1 MKRRD
6 LFKVAG
12 ISAAAV
18 ALSGCTATTTA
29 GKALA
34 GINTRAADD
43 LYPKGD
49 KKRLVVVGGGI
60 GGMSI
65 ASNIHN
71 KYGDQV
77 EVIVLEQ
84 NSRFHA
90 CPGSNILLTKTASQY
105 VKEASATSTWVFDYN
120 KKQSEFNIVT
130 NCTVTGG
137 DIKNKVIHTT
147 QGNIAYDT
155 LVVATGIA
163 HDAKSQFPTWSQ
175 EKLRR
180 LKYETPSAMM
190 ADAGVEWSIMSERWE
205 GLIQQAKQN
214 PSKGYVLVINAT
226 PKTNLTGGK
235 TLRRC
240 PPAAGERTTVLASRI
255 KKENLHNIKIKYMT
269 ELDGSL
275 GSKHGAFK
283 QSWEALGYCKDILN
297 PTSSDIIEP
306 IFNARIKDVDFDKKV
321 ITYAQNRINSDLEV
335 VGSDMKAMEYS
346 EAIIM
351 VYQKTPAIIETL
363 FNDSNVKLSAGSFE
377 CKDFK
382 DHFVLGDS
390 QTTHQLPP
398 SGSMA
403 MSIAGIMAGEV
414 IGSLRGKKNAV
425 DYSKASNTCFSLVGE
440 NPNEAISVSHTFTV
454 NKGIV
459 KGKGHV
465 PKNAQGIYRDGTIA
479 DAQAAWIYSIGALY
493 GNFGTVEEGG
503 VLNA

>member
-12 ISAAAV
+12 LGAASV
-18 ALSGCTATTTA
+18 ALSACTASTA
-29 GKALA
+29 GTTLGAMS
-34 GINTRAADD
+34 TRSSED
-43 LYPKGD
+43 LYPKGN
-49 KKRLVVVGGGI
+49 KKRLVVLGGGI

-65 ASNIHN
+65 ASIINDNHA
-71 KYGDQV
+71 DDV

-120 KKQSEFNIVT
+120 KKQSEYNIVT
-130 NCTVTGG
+130 NCTVVGG
-137 DIKNKVIHTT
+137 DVKNKVLHTT
-147 QGNIAYDT
+147 QGDIAYDT
-155 LVVATGIA
+155 LVVASGIT

-175 EKLRR
+175 SKLRR

-190 ADAGVEWSIMSERWE
+190 ADAGEEWSIMSERWE
-205 GLIQQAKQN
+205 NLIKQAKKN
-214 PSKGYVLVINAT
+214 PQKAYQIVINAT

-255 KKENLHNIKIKYMT
+255 KKERLRNLKIKFMT

-283 QSWEALGYCKDILN
+283 QSWGALGYCKDILK
-297 PTSSDIIEP
+297 PTASDIIEP

-321 ITYAQNRINSDLEV
+321 ITYAQNRLNADLDV
-335 VGSDMKAMEYS
+335 VGTDTKAIAYN

-351 VYQKTPAIIETL
+351 VYQKTPAIVETL
-363 FNDSNVKLSAGSFE
+363 FGDSSVKLGAGSFE
-377 CKDFK
+377 CEKFK

-390 QTTHQLPP
+390 QTTHKLPP

-414 IGSLRGKKNAV
+414 YGSLTGKKTAV
-425 DYSKASNTCFSLVGE
+425 DYSTASNTCFSLVGE
-440 NPNEAISVSHTFTV
+440 NPNEAISVSHTFIV
-454 NKGIV
+454 SKGIV
-459 KGKGHV
+459 KGKGSV
-465 PKNAQGIYRDGTIA
+465 PKNAQGIYRDASIA
-479 DAQAAWIYSIGALY
+479 ESQSAWIYSIGALY
-493 GNFGTVEEGG
+493 GNFGSVEEGG
-503 VLNA
+503 VLSS

>member
-6 LFKVAG
+6 LFKMAGVTAAAATLSACTASTAGNALGG
-12 ISAAAV
+12 ISSRSA
-18 ALSGCTATTTA
+18 
-29 GKALA
+29 
-34 GINTRAADD
+34 ND
-43 LYPKGD
+43 LYPKGT

-65 ASNIHN
+65 ASNINETHGN
-71 KYGDQV
+71 DV

-90 CPGSNILLTKTASQY
+90 CPGSNILLTKTAKQY
-105 VKEASATSTWVFDYN
+105 VKESSATSTWVFDYN
-120 KKQSEFNIVT
+120 KKQSDYNIIT
-130 NCTVTGG
+130 NCTVVGG
-137 DIKNKVIHTT
+137 DVKNKILHTT

-155 LVVATGIA
+155 LVVATGIT

-175 EKLRR
+175 SKLRR

-190 ADAGVEWSIMSERWE
+190 ADAGEEWSIMSERWE
-205 GLIQQAKQN
+205 NLIKQAKKN
-214 PSKGYVLVINAT
+214 PQKAYQIVINAT

-255 KKENLHNIKIKYMT
+255 KKENLRNLKIKYMT

-283 QSWEALGYCKDILN
+283 QSWEALGYCKNILK
-297 PTSSDIIEP
+297 PTESDIIEP

-321 ITYAQNRINSDLEV
+321 ITYVQNRLNTDLDV
-335 VGSDMKAMEYS
+335 VGTDTKAIAYN

-351 VYQKTPAIIETL
+351 VYQKTPAIVETL
-363 FNDSNVKLSAGSFE
+363 FNDSSVKLSAGSFE
-377 CKDFK
+377 CEKFK

-390 QTTHQLPP
+390 QTTHKLPP

-403 MSIAGIMAGEV
+403 MSIAGIMAKEV
-414 IGSLRGKKNAV
+414 YGSLMGKKMAV
-425 DYSKASNTCFSLVGE
+425 DYSTASNTCFSLVGE

-459 KGKGHV
+459 KGKGKV

-479 DAQAAWIYSIGALY
+479 EAQAAWIYSIGALY
-493 GNFGTVEEGG
+493 GNFGTVEESG
-503 VLNA
+503 VLSS

>member
-1 MKRRD
+1 MERRD

-12 ISAAAV
+12 IGAAAM
-18 ALSGCTATTTA
+18 ALSGCTATMA
-29 GKALA
+29 GSALG
-34 GINTRAADD
+34 GITSRSASD

-49 KKRLVVVGGGI
+49 KKRLVVLGGGI

-65 ASNIHN
+65 ASIINEQH
-71 KYGDQV
+71 GDEI

-90 CPGSNILLTKTASQY
+90 CPGSNILLSKTASEY

-120 KKQSEFNIVT
+120 KKQSEYNIIT
-130 NCTVTGG
+130 NCTVVGG
-137 DIKNKVIHTT
+137 DIKNKVLYTT

-155 LVVATGIA
+155 LVVASGIT

-175 EKLRR
+175 TKLRR

-190 ADAGVEWSIMSERWE
+190 ADAGEEWSIMSERWE
-205 GLIQQAKQN
+205 KLVKDAKQN
-214 PSKGYVLVINAT
+214 PTKGYVIVLNAT

-255 KKENLHNIKIKYMT
+255 KKEGLNNLKIKYIT

-283 QSWEALGYCKDILN
+283 QSWEDLGYCKDILK
-297 PTSSDIIEP
+297 PTASDIIEP
-306 IFNARIKDVDFDKKV
+306 IFNARIKDVDFDKKI
-321 ITYAQNRINSDLEV
+321 ITYEQKKLNEDLEV
-335 VGSDMKAMEYS
+335 VGSSMKAMQYS

-351 VYQKTPAIIETL
+351 VYQATPAIVTTL
-363 FNDSNVKLSAGSFE
+363 FGADPKLGAASFE
-377 CKDFK
+377 CEKFK
-382 DHFVLGDS
+382 DHFMLGDN
-390 QTTHQLPP
+390 QTTHKLPP

-414 IGSLRGKKNAV
+414 YGSLTGKKIAV
-425 DYSKASNTCFSLVGE
+425 DYTKASNTCFSLVGE
-440 NPNEAISVSHTFTV
+440 NPNEAISVSHTFIV
-454 NKGIV
+454 SKGII
-459 KGKGHV
+459 KGKGKV
-465 PKNAQGIYRDGTIA
+465 PKNAQGIYRDASIA
-479 DAQAAWIYSIGALY
+479 ESQSAWIYSIGALY

-503 VLNA
+503 VLNS

>member
-6 LFKVAG
+6 LFKMAG
-12 ISAAAV
+12 VTAAA
-18 ALSGCTATTTA
+18 ATLSACTAATA
-29 GKALA
+29 G
-34 GINTRAADD
+34 NTLGSIGTRSAND
-43 LYPKGD
+43 LYPKGK
-49 KKRLVVVGGGI
+49 KKRLVVIGGGI

-65 ASNIHN
+65 ASMINDEH
-71 KYGDQV
+71 GDQV

-90 CPGSNILLTKTASQY
+90 CPGSNVLLTKTAKEY
-105 VKEASATSTWVFDYN
+105 VKESAATATWIFDYN
-120 KKQSEFNIVT
+120 KKQSEYNIVT

-137 DIKNKVIHTT
+137 DVSNKVLYTT

-155 LVVATGIA
+155 LVVATGIT

-175 EKLRR
+175 SKLRR

-190 ADAGVEWSIMSERWE
+190 ADAGEEWSIMSERWE
-205 GLIQQAKQN
+205 NLIKEAKKN
-214 PSKGYVLVINAT
+214 PHKGYTLVINAT
-226 PKTNLTGGK
+226 PKTNLEGGK

-255 KKENLHNIKIKYMT
+255 KKENLKNLKIKFMT

-283 QSWEALGYCKDILN
+283 QSWEDLGYCKDILK
-297 PTSSDIIEP
+297 PTANDIIEP
-306 IFNARIKDVDFDKKV
+306 IFNSRIKDIDFDKKV
-321 ITYAQNRINSDLEV
+321 ITYSQNRLNADLEV
-335 VGSDMKAMEYS
+335 VGSVMNTVNYN
-346 EAIIM
+346 EAIVM
-351 VYQKTPAIIETL
+351 VYQKTPAIVERL
-363 FNDSNVKLSAGSFE
+363 FNDSSVKLAAGSFE
-377 CKDFK
+377 CEKFK

-403 MSIAGIMAGEV
+403 MSIAGIMKGEV
-414 IGSLRGKKNAV
+414 IKSLTGKKEAV
-425 DYSKASNTCFSLVGE
+425 DYTKASNTCFSLVGE

-459 KGKGHV
+459 KGKGKV
-465 PKNAQGIYRDGTIA
+465 PKNAQGVYRDGSIA
-479 DAQAAWIYSIGALY
+479 DAQSAWIYSIGALF

-503 VLNA
+503 VLNS